1 MKAAYAV
8 WQPSSTAV
16 YLKQRLPT
24 GSLCV
29 EIFSA
34 FLMKVG
40 GYSLHSSL
48 HSLFLLISS
57 EPYLQQ
63 FAFQSPLTSHPHL
76 FSGLSSHVFCRKN
89 LQALGA
95 LQSGP
100 AQKGKN
106 FQRWLFFFF
115 WLNRKWP
122 FTGLEKSQD
131 FCPHFR
137 FLLIT
142 TITPVN
148 QKGKLQ
154 DTRFDSLLSLPFSLP
169 PSRSHFQIKRY
180 LSVVSCQRSENQFIF
195 QELKILPS
203 IHSVLT
209 FWVQRRKSISFL
221 WLTRDWNC
229 SEFIYV
235 FSMLG
240 KWADPTLQ
248 VLRQGNLLV
257 VDNRTRLSP
266 KAKAHVGISPWGT
279 SDICK

>member
-1 MKAAYAV
+1 M
-8 WQPSSTAV
+8 
-16 YLKQRLPT
+16 L
-24 GSLCV
+24 
-29 EIFSA
+29 
-34 FLMKVG
+34 
-40 GYSLHSSL
+40 YSLD
-48 HSLFLLISS
+48 LL
-57 EPYLQQ
+57 
-63 FAFQSPLTSHPHL
+63 
-76 FSGLSSHVFCRKN
+76 RKERIFR
-89 LQALGA
+89 GD
-95 LQSGP
+95 
-100 AQKGKN
+100 
-106 FQRWLFFFF
+106 FFFF